1 MGYIF
6 ELREKVGK
14 RPIILT
20 GVALIVMN
28 ESGELLLQRRT
39 DTGDWG
45 TLGGALELGES
56 FEEAAVRELYEEAGL
71 KTEITN
77 LKHVTNLSG
86 PDMYFKYPNGDEV
99 YNALVVYEI
108 TKTEGIPQVNDD
120 EGFEVR
126 YFPLSEVIE
135 NLNPMAKI
143 ILGKCGYYSL

>member
-1 MGYIF
+1 MGYIND
-6 ELREKVGK
+6 LRKKVGT

-20 GVALIVMN
+20 GVALIVLN
-28 ESGELLLQRRT
+28 ETGEILLQRRT

-45 TLGGALELGES
+45 TLGGALELGET

-71 KTEITN
+71 KTEISN
-77 LKHVTNLSG
+77 LKHVTVLSG

-99 YNALVVYEI
+99 FNALVVYEI

-126 YFPLSEVIE
+126 YFSRNECIE

-143 ILGKCGYYSL
+143 ILKKCGYYSL

>member
-1 MGYIF
+1 MGYIKD
-6 ELREKVGK
+6 LRDNVGT

-20 GVALIVMN
+20 GVALLVLN
-28 ESGELLLQRRT
+28 EAGELLLQRRT

-71 KTEITN
+71 ETTIED
-77 LKHVTNLSG
+77 LKFVTVLSG

-99 YNALVVYEI
+99 FNALVVYEI
-108 TKTEGIPQVNDD
+108 TKTVGTPHVNDD
-120 EGFEVR
+120 EGFEVK
-126 YFPLSEVIE
+126 YYPLNDLIE

-143 ILGKCGYYSL
+143 ILKKCGYYDL